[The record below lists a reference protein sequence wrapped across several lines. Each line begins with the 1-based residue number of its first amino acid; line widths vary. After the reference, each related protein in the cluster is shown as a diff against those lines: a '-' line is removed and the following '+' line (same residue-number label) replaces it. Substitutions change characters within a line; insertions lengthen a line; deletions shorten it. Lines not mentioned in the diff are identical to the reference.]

1 VTLPSWWPLVAIPLI
16 NGGIGW
22 MTNALAIRMLFAPLE
37 RIGVGPVGWQG
48 VIPAH
53 AARMAGICVDLM
65 TRSLLDVEAVFARIQ
80 PWKVAE
86 QVGPTLERRAERI
99 AEQVIA
105 TRYPK
110 LWETVPRRVRD
121 ATLARLKSEI
131 PRAVEQV
138 MSGVQED
145 ITRYLDLK
153 ALIVHAFVHN
163 KALLIDLF
171 QRCGG
176 REFRFIS
183 RSGLGFGLLFG
194 GIQALVWRFFS
205 PWWLLPVGGLFVGW
219 ATNWLALKMVFRP
232 LEPRGVGPLRWQG
245 LFLKRQDEVS
255 AEYAAFFAR
264 EILTAERLVDAILRG
279 PASDELFALIH
290 RAVTAAID
298 DAAGR
303 ARPVV
308 QLAMGTEDWVHMKRQ
323 VCDRLVAEVPRAV
336 ARAHGYADEAL
347 DLDNELRQNLQALPP
362 AEFEQVLRPIFQED
376 ETLLIAIGAA
386 LGLGAGCLQL
396 FLFG

>member
-1 VTLPSWWPLVAIPLI
+1 MTLPTWWPLLAIPLI

-22 MTNALAIRMLFAPLE
+22 VTNALAIRMLFGPLE
-37 RIGVGPVGWQG
+37 RVGVGPLGWQG

-65 TRSLLDVEAVFARIQ
+65 TRSLLDLDAVFARIQ
-80 PWKVAE
+80 PGRVSEK
-86 QVGPTLERRAERI
+86 VGPVFERRAELI

-105 TRYPK
+105 TRYPR
-110 LWETVPRRVRD
+110 LWETVPRRVRHG
-121 ATLARLKSEI
+121 TLERLKKEI

-138 MSGVQED
+138 MGRVQED

-153 ALIVHAFVHN
+153 TLVVHAFLHN
-163 KALLIDLF
+163 KGLLIDLF

-194 GIQALVWRFFS
+194 GVQAVIWQFFS
-205 PWWLLPVGGLFVGW
+205 PWWLLPLGGLLVGW

-232 LEPRGVGPLRWQG
+232 LEPRGVGPFRWHG
-245 LFLKRQDEVS
+245 LFLKRQVEVS
-255 AEYAAFFAR
+255 AEYSAFFAR

-279 PASDELFALIH
+279 PASDELFSLIN
-290 RAVTAAID
+290 RAVIDAID
-298 DAAGR
+298 EAAGR

-308 QLAMGTEDWVHMKRQ
+308 QLAVGTEDWVHMKKQ

-336 ARAHGYADEAL
+336 AQAHDYAEEAL
-347 DLDNELRQNLQALPP
+347 DLDNELRENLESLSPE
-362 AEFEQVLRPIFQED
+362 EFEQVLRPIFQED
-376 ETLLIAIGAA
+376 EALLIGIGAT
-386 LGLGAGCLQL
+386 LGLLAGCLQL
-396 FLFG
+396 VLFG